1 MNYLPL
7 QISAFNVP
15 GPSGNYTYFSGGN
28 DMANVVL
35 RAVFVYIFIL
45 VMVRLMGKRE
55 VGQLSTF
62 DIVVFIVL
70 AELAAIPMEYYQKPL
85 LPSLVPILVVVL
97 LEIVTSYLALK
108 FPAFRKLMDG
118 QPSLVVVNGKPNI
131 AEMRRLRY
139 SLDDL
144 MAQLR
149 DKGFTSPAEVEFAV
163 LETSGKLSVIPKSQH
178 RPLTPA
184 DLQLATAYEGLP
196 LPLIKDGIIQK
207 HNLKQAGLDEKWLEQ
222 ELKRQGFR
230 QAGEI
235 FFALLDTRG
244 QLYLCPR

>member
-1 MNYLPL
+1 
-7 QISAFNVP
+7 
-15 GPSGNYTYFSGGN
+15 
-28 DMANVVL
+28 MANVVL
-35 RAVFVYIFIL
+35 RAIFVYIFIL

-85 LPSLVPILVVVL
+85 LPSLLPILVVVL
-97 LEIVTSYLALK
+97 LEIITSYLALK
-108 FPAFRKLMDG
+108 FPVFRKLMDG
-118 QPSLVVVNGKPNI
+118 QPSLVVVNGNPNL
-131 AEMRRLRY
+131 AEMKRLRY

-149 DKGFTSPAEVEFAV
+149 EKGYTTPAEVEFAV

-184 DLQLATAYEGLP
+184 DLQLPTTYEGLP

-207 HNLKQAGLDEKWLEQ
+207 HNLEQAGLDERWLIEEIQ
-222 ELKRQGFR
+222 RQGYG
-230 QAGEI
+230 QPKEI

-244 QLYLCPR
+244 QLYLCKR

>member
-1 MNYLPL
+1 
-7 QISAFNVP
+7 
-15 GPSGNYTYFSGGN
+15 
-28 DMANVVL
+28 MANVVL
-35 RAVFVYIFIL
+35 RAIFVYIFIL

-97 LEIVTSYLALK
+97 LEIITSYLALK
-108 FPAFRKLMDG
+108 FPVFRKLMDG
-118 QPSLVVVNGKPNI
+118 QPSIVVANGQPVI
-131 AEMRRLRY
+131 EEMKRLRY

-149 DKGFTSPAEVEFAV
+149 EKGFTSPAEVEFAV
-163 LETSGKLSVIPKSQH
+163 LETSGKLSVIPKSQN
-178 RPLTPA
+178 RPVTPA
-184 DLQLATAYEGLP
+184 DLSLATSYEGLP
-196 LPLIKDGIIQK
+196 IPLIKDGIVQK
-207 HNLKQAGLDEKWLEQ
+207 HNLGQIGLSENWLVGELQKQGYQ
-222 ELKRQGFR
+222 QP
-230 QAGEI
+230 QQI

-244 QLYLCPR
+244 QLHLYPR